1 MSNNHCLFS
10 VIIPVFNNAQYI
22 KQTLDSVF
30 AQIDSD
36 VEVIII
42 NDGSTDKSKAVIQQ
56 AIDQYC
62 GAGQIHFYS
71 YENSG
76 VSRARNRA
84 LDKAQGAWI
93 GFIDGDDLWCPHFWK
108 TIKPL
113 IQQGT
118 SDLIDFHY
126 HYFKDPLPEPTST
139 SPGRQ
144 MMITDKQHDALYEV
158 FRRSHWHIWSRVYR
172 RELIGNHRF
181 HVGRRYEDMMF
192 TPWLYL
198 EAKRIL
204 CLEETLYWYR
214 DNAFGI
220 TRNIQPSDIS
230 DMVFALNQ
238 LIEKVATQPPSAL
251 PPRLITA
258 LINNLFNEIK
268 GLHDKIYG
276 FYNYSDETMAA
287 LIAASKLLTADGMP
301 LKRRLHLQYPQ
312 LWKKTSRLRRMLR
325 KGR

>member
-1 MSNNHCLFS
+1 MHNNHCLLS

-22 KQTLDSVF
+22 RQTLDSVF
-30 AQIDSD
+30 GQMDSD

-42 NDGSTDKSKAVIQQ
+42 NDGSTDNSKAVIQQ
-56 AIDQYC
+56 AIDEYR
-62 GAGQIHFYS
+62 GAGQIQFYS
-71 YENSG
+71 QENSG
-76 VSRARNRA
+76 VSSTRNRA
-84 LDKAQGAWI
+84 LNKAQGAWI

-108 TIKPL
+108 TIKPFIL
-113 IQQGT
+113 QGD

-126 HYFKDPLPEPTST
+126 HYFKDSLPAPTQT
-139 SPGRQ
+139 APGSQ
-144 MMITDKQHDALYEV
+144 TTIADKQHDALYDV

-198 EAKRIL
+198 EARRIIR
-204 CLEETLYWYR
+204 LEETLYWYR

-220 TRNIQPSDIS
+220 TRNIQTSDIG

-238 LIEKVATQPPSAL
+238 LVEKVVTQPPSEL
-251 PPRLITA
+251 PPRLIAA

-268 GLHDKIYG
+268 GLHDKLYG

-287 LIAASKLLTADGMP
+287 LTAASKLLTAGGMP
-301 LKRRLHLQYPQ
+301 LKRRLHLRYPQ
-312 LWKKTSRLRRMLR
+312 IWKKTSRLRQMLR